1 MLITKEQQEAL
12 VDNYVKEK
20 HSRDEV
26 CGFIDGIGK
35 LMELIIRLDNENKK
49 TMKKSVVKNEMI
61 NEGKLIV
68 TDSFRYETEKG
79 CISLLKPCHAT
90 FQSYEI
96 YCISGGLFDDVE
108 RYHTLEE
115 AESRIKRLLS

>member
-1 MLITKEQQEAL
+1 
-12 VDNYVKEK
+12 
-20 HSRDEV
+20 
-26 CGFIDGIGK
+26 
-35 LMELIIRLDNENKK
+35 MELIIRLDNENKK

-90 FQSYEI
+90 FQSLTQRSQLPPVY
-96 YCISGGLFDDVE
+96 YVCCVLCIF
-108 RYHTLEE
+108 HTVYNLINI
-115 AESRIKRLLS
+115 SIILYKCIC